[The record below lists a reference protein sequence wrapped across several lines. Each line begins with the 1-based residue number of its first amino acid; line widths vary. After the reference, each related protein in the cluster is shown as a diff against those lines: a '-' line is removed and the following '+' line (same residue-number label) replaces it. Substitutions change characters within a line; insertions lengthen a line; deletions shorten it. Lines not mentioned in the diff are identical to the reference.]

1 MHNIRLLEKRDEKKV
16 KILLKELTDKTINFK
31 SELLMGK
38 KNIHCLVIEDAGN
51 IIGFGALAIY
61 PIPTKGLVG
70 RVEDVVVSSQYRGRG
85 LGRELMQS
93 LIDIAKKEKLESLF
107 LNSHPSR
114 IPARKLYASLGF
126 KLFDTGFFWMDL

>member
-70 RVEDVVVSSQYRGRG
+70 RVEDVVVSSQYRGKG
-85 LGRELMQS
+85 LGRELMQN
-93 LIDIAKKEKLESLF
+93 LINIAKKEKIESLF
-107 LNSHPSR
+107 LNSHSSR
-114 IPARKLYASLGF
+114 IHARKLYASLGF
-126 KLFDTGFFWMDL
+126 KFFDTGSFWMDL